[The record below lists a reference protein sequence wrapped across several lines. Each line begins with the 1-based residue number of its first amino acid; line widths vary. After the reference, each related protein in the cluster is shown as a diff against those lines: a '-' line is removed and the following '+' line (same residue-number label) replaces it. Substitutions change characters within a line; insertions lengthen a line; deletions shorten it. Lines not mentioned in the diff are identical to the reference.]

1 MVTAAEMKEIERRA
15 AESGLSY
22 DAMMDNAGRAA
33 AGVLFER
40 VPALRTLAVFCGRGN
55 NGGDGFVVAREA
67 AARGAEV
74 LVVLTDGEP
83 STDCARHAFD
93 AMGLPAK
100 LLAELS
106 DAEFAFVKGAD
117 AVADAVIGLSLIHI
131 LADNGEGIPP
141 ARRAHIFE
149 PFVMGD
155 DARSSPGSGLGLSIT
170 RRIVERHGG
179 TVELA
184 ARTAPGRTT
193 EFVITLPLANGA
205 E

>member
-15 AESGLSY
+15 TESGLSY

-33 AGVLFER
+33 AGVLLER

-67 AARGAEV
+67 AARGAKV

-117 AVADAVIGLSLIHI
+117 AVADAVIGTGFRGELRPNAAAAAQLMNEAHGLV
-131 LADNGEGIPP
+131 LALDVPTGVETDTGRCAGGAVRADVTVTFHDEKPCHALARDMCGDVVTADIGI
-141 ARRAHIFE
+141 R
-149 PFVMGD
+149 
-155 DARSSPGSGLGLSIT
+155 L
-170 RRIVERHGG
+170 
-179 TVELA
+179 
-184 ARTAPGRTT
+184 
-193 EFVITLPLANGA
+193 
-205 E
+205 

>member
-15 AESGLSY
+15 DESGLSY

-33 AGVLFER
+33 AGVLFVR
-40 VPALRTLAVFCGRGN
+40 VPGVRRRAVLGGRVNIGGGVVVFAL
-55 NGGDGFVVAREA
+55 DA

-117 AVADAVIGLSLIHI
+117 TVADAVIGTGFRGELRPNAAAAAQLMNEAHGLV
-131 LADNGEGIPP
+131 LALDVPTGVETDTGRCADGAVRADVTVTFHDEKPCHALAREVCGDVVTADIGI
-141 ARRAHIFE
+141 R
-149 PFVMGD
+149 
-155 DARSSPGSGLGLSIT
+155 L
-170 RRIVERHGG
+170 
-179 TVELA
+179 
-184 ARTAPGRTT
+184 
-193 EFVITLPLANGA
+193 
-205 E
+205 